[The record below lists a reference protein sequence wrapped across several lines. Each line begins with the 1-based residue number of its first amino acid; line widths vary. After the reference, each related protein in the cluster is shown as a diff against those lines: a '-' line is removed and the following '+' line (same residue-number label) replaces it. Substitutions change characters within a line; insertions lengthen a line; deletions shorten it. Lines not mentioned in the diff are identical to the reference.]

1 MNIVGRGEEGFM
13 LIELLV
19 VMVVIGIL
27 ATIAIPS
34 FLDQKSK
41 ANDSSAQE
49 LVHNAQTVAETYATD
64 HGGSYAGLSP
74 AVLKQYDTTIQT
86 AVGNG
91 NSCVSG
97 VTNATATRLHDH
109 DDSAKRQRD
118 LQRHSQ
124 QRPDDADLHADER
137 HPGRLQQ
144 RHLVGARSPT
154 PTRFSVGSVVA
165 ARCVSGRPRTW

>member
-1 MNIVGRGEEGFM
+1 MRNQDEHVGRGEEGFT

-34 FLDQKSK
+34 FLNQKTK

-74 AVLKQYDTTIQT
+74 AVLKQYDATIQT

-91 NSCVSG
+91 SSYVSG
-97 VTNATATRLHDH
+97 VTNATTT
-109 DDSAKRQRD
+109 
-118 LQRHSQ
+118 
-124 QRPDDADLHADER
+124 
-137 HPGRLQQ
+137 GYTITT
-144 RHLVGARSPT
+144 T
-154 PTRFSVGSVVA
+154 PPSGNETFSVTRSNGLTT
-165 ARCVSGRPRTW
+165 RTCTPMSGIQGACNNGTW